1 VIVLKEKV
9 EKFSI
14 EWGKISFDGSSLRD
28 ILFIEGRVAER
39 DYERIK
45 TKYGTGHVVDL
56 DEAKLLLK
64 GNPWE
69 VIIGTGYE
77 GLLKL
82 NPDAEALLKQRTALT
97 VMLSPQAID
106 SLNEKL
112 RKKERVNALIHT
124 TC

>member
-1 VIVLKEKV
+1 VIFLKENI
-9 EKFSI
+9 EKFLI

-28 ILFIEGRVAER
+28 ILFIEGKVTER
-39 DYERIK
+39 DYERNQK
-45 TKYGTGHVVDL
+45 KYGTEHVVDL
-56 DEAKLLLK
+56 DEAKLLLR

-82 NPDAEALLKQRTALT
+82 NPDAEAMLKQRTALT
-97 VMLSPQAID
+97 VMLSPQAVD
-106 SLNEKL
+106 FLNEKL
-112 RKKERVNALIHT
+112 RKKEKVSALIHT